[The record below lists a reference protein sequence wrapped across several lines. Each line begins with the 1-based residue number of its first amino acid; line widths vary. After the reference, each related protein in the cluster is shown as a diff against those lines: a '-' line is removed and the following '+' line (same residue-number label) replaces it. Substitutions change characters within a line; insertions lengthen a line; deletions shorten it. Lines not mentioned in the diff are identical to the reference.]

1 MPKVKKRKHAVSS
14 HVTLSQALHIY
25 KPVNRTRKNK
35 ISFVDE
41 QLMHAA
47 FFIRHDLAW
56 ELTSNCNIYAKDSSS
71 FYVGVLR
78 RTRPH
83 DKKGQRKV
91 TQQYSTV
98 IKSEND
104 VFAFRYSLES
114 KKCKIKLDEYKDGL
128 FLAGDGSMTKHILTT
143 VVPSQHK
150 RNITPARLRNYAMS
164 GSHNLNQLANLSRNP
179 NNCPNKTDFL
189 HHEDIVN
196 ACVRKIQSCVRERE
210 IQRGAKRMRE
220 TINEQAYCISLV
232 KYLSEY
238 ISNDKCEMLLIGSD
252 DTEICTTFSPYD
264 KHNATSKARH
274 VIDALCATI
283 EAKENKIP
291 ITWIKCCEIAVV
303 KITTQLNEHAQFV
316 RPN

>member
-14 HVTLSQALHIY
+14 HITLSQALHIY

-71 FYVGVLR
+71 FYVRVLR

-91 TQQYSTV
+91 SQQYSSV
-98 IKSEND
+98 IEAENNA
-104 VFAFRYSLES
+104 FAFRYRLES

-128 FLAGDGSMTKHILTT
+128 FLADGESMTKNILTT
-143 VVPSQHK
+143 VVPSQQK
-150 RNITPARLRNYAMS
+150 RKITPARLRSYAMS
-164 GSHNLNQLANLSRNP
+164 GSHTLNQLANMSRNP

-189 HHEDIVN
+189 YHEDIVN
-196 ACVRKIQSCVRERE
+196 ACVRKIQSCVRKRE